1 MDLNPSDLDPSGRG
15 VVLSSE
21 FATVRV
27 SVDRRAN
34 GPRLLVED
42 LEDGA
47 RVHLDP
53 LELASFCHAGEDQ
66 RVAWL
71 QVGPYRDAGPSRDA
85 GASRDM
91 AADRD
96 EPR

>member
-1 MDLNPSDLDPSGRG
+1 MRICRTRE
-15 VVLSSE
+15 VSSSAASSPR
-21 FATVRV
+21 FGV

-53 LELASFCHAGEDQ
+53 LELASLSHARDDD
-66 RVAWL
+66 RVSWL
-71 QVGPYRDAGPSRDA
+71 LVGPYRGERQ
-85 GASRDM
+85 
-91 AADRD
+91 
-96 EPR
+96 

>member
-1 MDLNPSDLDPSGRG
+1 MTIHNGSDTNLLDEDG
-15 VVLSSE
+15 VVLRSE
-21 FATVRV
+21 FAAVRV

-53 LELASFCHAGEDQ
+53 LELASLSHARDDE
-66 RVAWL
+66 RVSWL
-71 QVGPYRDAGPSRDA
+71 LVGPYRDQR
-85 GASRDM
+85 R
-91 AADRD
+91 
-96 EPR
+96 